1 MSCLNALLIH
11 AELRNGIAPLEGV
24 EVLFN
29 GSSVLR
35 HQNWTIGRG
44 LNSGLGGGNDGGRI
58 NPRAEGYD
66 VRYRNIWI
74 FTPN

>member
-1 MSCLNALLIH
+1 
-11 AELRNGIAPLEGV
+11 
-24 EVLFN
+24 
-29 GSSVLR
+29 VLR